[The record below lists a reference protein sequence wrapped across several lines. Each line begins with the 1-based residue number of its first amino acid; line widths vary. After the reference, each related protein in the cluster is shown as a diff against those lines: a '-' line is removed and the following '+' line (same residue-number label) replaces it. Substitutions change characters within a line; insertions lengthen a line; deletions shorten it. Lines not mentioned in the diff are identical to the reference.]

1 MTKKILAICLAC
13 LTAASVTAC
22 GSKKKKDSNDTSTST
37 STEAA
42 ESVSPED
49 GAKLDADNAYYAYDE
64 NKTTVFEVNNGEFEI
79 ASSASTSSNI
89 KGTLDE
95 NGALMTDDG
104 EIKYEI
110 KDGNIE
116 FTLTGGDKMTL
127 KFVSVGDYTTYASKI
142 KDAAKPAVNDT
153 TEASSESEDLPEP
166 TQPEEEID
174 PNKHHVPLP
183 KVDVTGKNW
192 TQTPEGWLD
201 DLKGN
206 QLYNYFNKD
215 KWSEYKGKDDPNF
228 PYGNPEIEWAFF
240 GTDREYEMMES
251 NGDMP
256 YTYEQLAQLFEY
268 MTNPDEYTEEYVAAH
283 PEEVAIVES
292 LMPITGTDFLHFYT
306 KNAGDNT
313 DNELENYIIDYEIYI
328 TADDG
333 SNLHYS
339 GSYSASEIA
348 DSSTDK
354 YSYAINRDGV
364 EFYWTV
370 YPYELLGKK
379 VINIRIDDNNR
390 KVTIER
396 LYWS

>member
-1 MTKKILAICLAC
+1 MKKKILTICFAC
-13 LTAASVTAC
+13 LMAVSATAC
-22 GSKKKKDSNDTSTST
+22 SDSGNSSKSKKDKSDKS
-37 STEAA
+37 
-42 ESVSPED
+42 SVSQS
-49 GAKLDADNAYYAYDE
+49 DE
-64 NKTTVFEVNNGEFEI
+64 SSKDETENN
-79 ASSASTSSNI
+79 
-89 KGTLDE
+89 DE
-95 NGALMTDDG
+95 PAPTD
-104 EIKYEI
+104 
-110 KDGNIE
+110 
-116 FTLTGGDKMTL
+116 
-127 KFVSVGDYTTYASKI
+127 
-142 KDAAKPAVNDT
+142 
-153 TEASSESEDLPEP
+153 SSESDSKPEP
-166 TQPEEEID
+166 SAEPETKPAANEPNENTDD

-215 KWSEYKGKDDPNF
+215 KWNEYKGENDPNF
-228 PYGNPEIEWAFF
+228 PYGDPKIEWAFF
-240 GTDREYEMMES
+240 GTDREYKMMES
-251 NGDMP
+251 NGDIP

-292 LMPITGTDFLHFYT
+292 LMPVTSTDVLHFYT

-370 YPYELLGKK
+370 YPYELLGEK

>member
-1 MTKKILAICLAC
+1 MKKKILAICFAC
-13 LTAASVTAC
+13 LMAVSATAC
-22 GSKKKKDSNDTSTST
+22 NGKGKTDTKDKSTVSGTEKGISNKP
-37 STEAA
+37 TETT
-42 ESVSPED
+42 ESETNSDFETNSEPE
-49 GAKLDADNAYYAYDE
+49 
-64 NKTTVFEVNNGEFEI
+64 
-79 ASSASTSSNI
+79 TSS
-89 KGTLDE
+89 E
-95 NGALMTDDG
+95 
-104 EIKYEI
+104 
-110 KDGNIE
+110 
-116 FTLTGGDKMTL
+116 
-127 KFVSVGDYTTYASKI
+127 
-142 KDAAKPAVNDT
+142 P
-153 TEASSESEDLPEP
+153 EASSEPETSSESETKSAANEP
-166 TQPEEEID
+166 DNNTND